1 MCNQHLH
8 LLPHPIRDL
17 IRLHTRLCVL
27 QLLRRLRSTRCLLVI
42 RIHVIVLTHVAVH
55 IPLITTITTI
65 STITTIT
72 SGAFLPWHPKGFFF
86 HQTRS
91 RPVAPRGVSSI
102 LFLACERPTV
112 RTTLD
117 HIPRKQ
123 KASVRKAEMR
133 FVFCPSLRAL
143 LAAAYRR
150 FFR

>member
-1 MCNQHLH
+1 MARASSIKLH
-8 LLPHPIRDL
+8 QGLSP
-17 IRLHTRLCVL
+17 
-27 QLLRRLRSTRCLLVI
+27 
-42 RIHVIVLTHVAVH
+42 
-55 IPLITTITTI
+55 
-65 STITTIT
+65 
-72 SGAFLPWHPKGFFF
+72 AFH
-86 HQTRS
+86 
-91 RPVAPRGVSSI
+91 VSSI

>member
-1 MCNQHLH
+1 MFSTASQFKKSNASSTRSPDHPIPQKAACYTPSTPPPLHQMCNQHLH

-27 QLLRRLRSTRCLLVI
+27 QRLRRLRSTRCLLVI

-86 HQTRS
+86 HQTPS
-91 RPVAPRGVSSI
+91 RPVAPRGVPCFINFISG
-102 LFLACERPTV
+102 
-112 RTTLD
+112 
-117 HIPRKQ
+117 
-123 KASVRKAEMR
+123 M
-133 FVFCPSLRAL
+133 
-143 LAAAYRR
+143 
-150 FFR
+150 